1 MNNSIQHR
9 LREALT
15 ARGMTPAELAKTIGV
30 GNGYISQLLS
40 GFISQPKKNLPAI
53 CQALRVREQWM
64 LTGEGP
70 TDIQEKLHELKKV
83 SVKNT
88 NVPKHI
94 ECAGLENKS
103 DLEAYILPPSSLFS
117 TSYYAV
123 VEKTFNGSGM
133 FLIEHKGNLYMSIR
147 KDSFISVE
155 WQHLTEEKIPNEEF
169 SAIGKVIQLLEIN
182 NGEEDG

>member
-117 TSYYAV
+117 TSYYAIT
-123 VEKTFNGSGM
+123 EKTFNGSGM
-133 FLIEHKGNLYMSIR
+133 FLIEHKGNFYMSIR

-155 WQHLTEEKIPNEEF
+155 WKHLTEEKIPNEEF
-169 SAIGKVIQLLEIN
+169 SAIGKVVQLLEIS
-182 NGEEDG
+182 NGEEDD

>member
-83 SVKNT
+83 PVKNT

-94 ECAGLENKS
+94 ECARLENKS

-117 TSYYAV
+117 TSYYAI

-133 FLIEHKGNLYMSIR
+133 FLIEHKGNFYMSIR

-169 SAIGKVIQLLEIN
+169 SAIGKVVQLLEIN
-182 NGEEDG
+182 NGEEDD